1 MRRWEFFLFF
11 LFPTS
16 FVVCGMDII
25 RPHNCIWYWCVPD
38 CKKVICPQSLC
49 PNGSKRVRVDDN
61 CCGCRKLSIQNI
73 SPNALNLHTRIPHVY
88 VRLWRHS
95 SRFSRNFQRAMR
107 WTGKNPVCPAVRTLL
122 TKTGLWSNKK
132 SWQNDLVPKKV
143 DVATVTKSSA
153 KFYLVAGKGD
163 VALDLRIQ
171 NNNADLV
178 VGKAKQG
185 MYFGS
190 PKRRN
195 N

>member
-1 MRRWEFFLFF
+1 
-11 LFPTS
+11 
-16 FVVCGMDII
+16 
-25 RPHNCIWYWCVPD
+25 
-38 CKKVICPQSLC
+38 
-49 PNGSKRVRVDDN
+49 
-61 CCGCRKLSIQNI
+61 
-73 SPNALNLHTRIPHVY
+73 
-88 VRLWRHS
+88 
-95 SRFSRNFQRAMR
+95 
-107 WTGKNPVCPAVRTLL
+107 L
-122 TKTGLWSNKK
+122 TKTGLWSNNK

-178 VGKAKQG
+178 VGEAQLG